1 MRILIVVALSLLLY
15 GCSNGIETQ
24 QPNTIQNQSV
34 NLLPAKWTE
43 TTTPTVT
50 FSPTHIIIETNT
62 PTTTKTYTP
71 TNSSSRY
78 YETAY
83 TPNYS
88 YIPPLGWQKVYKTS
102 SNQKSKEA
110 ASWTTKNHQ
119 CTLNFLMIAAGS
131 ITSKEFLENQMNQAK
146 PMIILSEGIFPNAS
160 SLDTYRVIVQFTIDG
175 PNIFYY
181 AFHQG
186 YFVLNGTYSCGGKNN
201 NENDG
206 LIEQTMESVQFEK

>member
-1 MRILIVVALSLLLY
+1 MMVVTLSLLLY
-15 GCSNGIETQ
+15 SCSNGIESQ
-24 QPNTIQNQSV
+24 QPNSIQIQSV

-43 TTTPTVT
+43 TTTPSFTL
-50 FSPTHIIIETNT
+50 SPTYLIIETNT
-62 PTTTKTYTP
+62 PTITKTYTP
-71 TNSSSRY
+71 ANGSLRY

-102 SNQKSKEA
+102 SDQQSKEA
-110 ASWTTKNHQ
+110 ASWITNNRQ

-131 ITSKEFLENQMNQAK
+131 MTAKEFLENQMSQAK
-146 PMIILSEGIFPNAS
+146 PMIILSGGIFPNAS
-160 SLDTYRVIVQFTIDG
+160 GLDTYRVIVQFTKDG
-175 PNIFYY
+175 PIIFYY

-206 LIEQTMESVQFEK
+206 LIEQKMESVQFEK